1 MLGSNFPY
9 NKHRQGEVGNES
21 NAKKGPR
28 GTAPVPDCSKVSPHG
43 ESAAKKG
50 TGAETDTKHLTEGS
64 VKKLSL

>member
-9 NKHRQGEVGNES
+9 NKHRQGELGNES
-21 NAKKGPR
+21 NAKTGPR
-28 GTAPVPDCSKVSPHG
+28 GTAPVPDCGKVG
-43 ESAAKKG
+43 ATGDNAAKRG